1 MTYRLIDG
9 RRVNG
14 DWFVL
19 LTCARR
25 DGEDFHL
32 NQGKRSVAEQLHFW
46 RIYKRDGWPLAAFP
60 SPNAPHVLDTRSHPH
75 AIDADNLQAIIDY
88 AARHGVTIRRTVPGE
103 PWHGEANAAE
113 LRAFA
118 QRHASRALSVRRGD
132 HGALVRSVQ
141 TWLRRGGY
149 LPAGRIDGAF
159 GPATEKAVRAFQ
171 AHFRRARRPLK
182 VDGVA
187 GPRTIAALQR
197 RYGWRVWN
205 RRRKRR

>member
-9 RRVNG
+9 RRVNAN
-14 DWFVL
+14 WFVFA
-19 LTCARR
+19 TCARH
-25 DGEDFHL
+25 DGATFHI
-32 NQGKRSVAEQLHFW
+32 NQGKRTIAEQWRFY
-46 RIYKRDGWPLAAFP
+46 RIYLRDGWPLAAFP
-60 SPNAPHVLDTRSHPH
+60 SPMAPHVLDTRSHPH
-75 AIDADNLQAIIDY
+75 AIDADNLQALIDY
-88 AARHGVTIRRTVPGE
+88 GARHGVTITRTVVGE
-103 PWHGEANAAE
+103 VWHGEANGAQLA
-113 LRAFA
+113 AFA
-118 QRHASRALSVRRGD
+118 ARHAARALSVRRGD
-132 HGALVRSVQ
+132 HGTLVRSVQ

-149 LPAGRIDGAF
+149 LPAGKIDGAF